1 MEYKEK
7 AIRGIV
13 ASYVKAY
20 AAGSCDR
27 HVSEK
32 DDEDGVINM
41 KIHNP
46 FIAALGVNSTSKC
59 NITHNICKTPASVLK
74 SSIFPWS
81 SVYFFCIIATF
92 APRLIVYTLQ
102 YKDN

>member
-20 AAGSCDR
+20 AAGFCDR
-27 HVSEK
+27 YVSKK

-46 FIAALGVNSTSKC
+46 FIAALGVESTSKC
-59 NITHNICKTPASVLK
+59 NITHNICKFSPL
-74 SSIFPWS
+74 S
-81 SVYFFCIIATF
+81 SVYFLLYHCYLCSEVNCLYITIQ
-92 APRLIVYTLQ
+92 R
-102 YKDN
+102 

>member
-7 AIRGIV
+7 AIRGLV

-20 AAGSCDR
+20 AAGFCDR
-27 HVSEK
+27 HVSKK

-46 FIAALGVNSTSKC
+46 FIAALGVESTSKC

-74 SSIFPWS
+74 SSIFPFVFCLFS
-81 SVYFFCIIATF
+81 SVSLL
-92 APRLIVYTLQ
+92 PLLRG
-102 YKDN
+102 